1 MAGKYDDLAR
11 AILENVGGKE
21 NVNSVAH
28 CITRVRFKL
37 KDEGKANT
45 EAIEKLEGVIKV
57 MQANGQYQVVVGNK
71 VEDVYDAVVAVGGLV
86 AGGEIDAEDDAPK
99 GIAAKAIDLISGIFA
114 PMLGTFAAAG
124 IMRASL
130 PPSLSSSLSSP
141 TMALTPFCTPS
152 PTACSISCRS
162 FWRTPPPRSSG

>member
-86 AGGEIDAEDDAPK
+86 AGGRSTPRTTHPRE
-99 GIAAKAIDLISGIFA
+99 
-114 PMLGTFAAAG
+114 
-124 IMRASL
+124 L
-130 PPSLSSSLSSP
+130 PPRPLTSSRVSSP
-141 TMALTPFCTPS
+141 PCSAPS
-152 PTACSISCRS
+152 R
-162 FWRTPPPRSSG
+162 PPVS

>member
-71 VEDVYDAVVAVGGLV
+71 VEDVYDAVVAGAVLSR
-86 AGGEIDAEDDAPK
+86 AGR
-99 GIAAKAIDLISGIFA
+99 S
-114 PMLGTFAAAG
+114 
-124 IMRASL
+124 
-130 PPSLSSSLSSP
+130 
-141 TMALTPFCTPS
+141 TPRT
-152 PTACSISCRS
+152 
-162 FWRTPPPRSSG
+162 TPPRA

>member
-37 KDEGKANT
+37 KDEGKADT

-124 IMRASL
+124 IMKGLLAAITQFWPAFANDGAYTILYTIADGMFYFLPVILAYTAS
-130 PPSLSSSLSSP
+130 
-141 TMALTPFCTPS
+141 
-152 PTACSISCRS
+152 
-162 FWRTPPPRSSG
+162 